1 MKRFTSVL
9 TFRSADSGG
18 DIVEQ
23 LNAGHSGRPVMS
35 KRFDSLTM
43 DHRGSEGSNTMATLA
58 DVARHA
64 GVAASTVSYVL
75 SGKRSVSAAT
85 RRRVEHSI
93 ALLNYHPHA
102 GARALASSRSSII
115 ALVVPLRSDLY
126 VPVMMEIAIAVTT
139 TARRF
144 GHDVLLLT
152 NEEGPEGIR
161 RVAVSARADAM
172 ILMDVSMDDD
182 RIPMLRDVGID
193 AVLIGVPA
201 DARGLG
207 CVDLDFAAAGELC
220 VDHLA
225 DLGHREVA
233 FLGEAEAV
241 YQRRS
246 GFAERTLNGVLSR
259 AAARGVR
266 MVHRPCEAS
275 HEAAAGAV
283 TRILQDRPRTT
294 GLIVQNEAVIG
305 PVLSVLR
312 AAGRTVPEDMSV
324 VAICPDQ
331 VAEQTSPRLSSV
343 RIPAEDMGRRA
354 VEMLMRR
361 LDDGR
366 AGELVLLPPELTARA
381 STAPLAVSR

>member
-1 MKRFTSVL
+1 M
-9 TFRSADSGG
+9 
-18 DIVEQ
+18 
-23 LNAGHSGRPVMS
+23 
-35 KRFDSLTM
+35 
-43 DHRGSEGSNTMATLA
+43 GSEGSFTMATLA

-85 RRRVEHSI
+85 RRRVERSI
-93 ALLNYHPHA
+93 ALLDYHPHA

-115 ALVVPLRSDLY
+115 ALVVPLRADLY
-126 VPVMMEIAIAVTT
+126 VPVMMQIAIAVTT
-139 TARRF
+139 AARRF

-182 RIPMLRDVGID
+182 RLPMLRDTGID

-201 DARGLG
+201 DPSGLA
-207 CVDLDFAAAGELC
+207 CVDLDFAAAGEVC

-225 DLGHREVA
+225 GLGHREVA
-233 FLGEAEAV
+233 FIGEAGAV
-241 YQRRS
+241 YERRS
-246 GFAERTLNGVLSR
+246 GFAERTLAGIRSR

-294 GLIVQNEAVIG
+294 GLIVQNEAVI
-305 PVLSVLR
+305 PPLLSVLR
-312 AAGRTVPEDMSV
+312 ATGRTVPEDMSV

-331 VAEQTSPRLSSV
+331 VAEQTSPQLTSV
-343 RIPAEDMGRRA
+343 LLPAEEMGRRA

-361 LDDGR
+361 MDDGR
-366 AGELVLLPPELTARA
+366 AGEVVLLAPELTVRGSTSAA
-381 STAPLAVSR
+381 SRS